1 MSSVVDTLRARL
13 AGNAGAEWCV
23 AFSGGLDSTVLLFAL
38 HELSRELDGIQLRAV
53 HVDHGLHANA
63 RAWAGQ
69 CEIAARQLG
78 VPFEVCRVEVDLTAG
93 DGIEAAARY
102 ARYAALEQ
110 LLEPGATLMTAHHA
124 DDQVETVLLRLLRG
138 TGVRGLG
145 SIAERMPFG
154 PGWLVRPLL
163 TIDRSELEAFARARS
178 LTWVEDPTNLNTA
191 RDRNYLRHE
200 VVPVL
205 RRRWPGLP
213 AALGRSARLAAE
225 GATLLRELAE
235 QDSVPVVRDGLIELD
250 ALRRLTSARQRN
262 LVRYVLHER
271 GLVPPSETQLLSG
284 LAQLLSARVD
294 RQPVLRWPGGQ
305 IRRYRE
311 RLYVLDAD
319 PGQATAQLPDEYAW
333 DGCAPLDMGPVRG
346 RLRLICD
353 DPPGASAGDLVV
365 RFRRGGERLAEADR
379 RHHKRLKKV
388 LQACGVLP
396 WMRAHVPLVS
406 RDGELLAVGDL
417 WVGAPPAATSRI
429 VWDRHARIR

>member
-1 MSSVVDTLRARL
+1 M
-13 AGNAGAEWCV
+13 NCGAN
-23 AFSGGLDSTVLLFAL
+23 S
-38 HELSRELDGIQLRAV
+38 DGIQLRAV

-63 RAWAGQ
+63 ATWAGQ
-69 CEIAARQLG
+69 CEAMARELG
-78 VPFEVCRVEVDLTAG
+78 VTFEVCRVDVDLTSG
-93 DGIEAAARY
+93 DGVEAAARH
-102 ARYAALEQ
+102 ARYAALEA
-110 LLEPGATLMTAHHA
+110 LLETGETLMTAHHA

-154 PGWLVRPLL
+154 PGWLMRPLL
-163 TIDRSELEAFARARS
+163 TVDRSELEAYARARS
-178 LTWVEDPTNLNTA
+178 LTWVEDPTNLDTA
-191 RDRNYLRHE
+191 LDRNYLRHE
-200 VVPVL
+200 VVPIL

-213 AALGRSARLAAE
+213 AAIGRSARLAAE
-225 GATLLRELAE
+225 GAALLRELAE
-235 QDSVPVVRDGLIELD
+235 QDSAPVVRDGLIELD
-250 ALRRLTSARQRN
+250 ALRRLAPARQRN
-262 LVRYVLHER
+262 LVRHVLHER

-294 RQPVLRWPGGQ
+294 RQPVLRWSGGQ

-311 RLYVLDAD
+311 RLYVLDSD
-319 PGQATAQLPDEYAW
+319 PGQATAQLPDEYTW

-346 RLRLICD
+346 RLRLVHD
-353 DPPGASAGDLVV
+353 DAPAANAGDLIV
-365 RFRRGGERLAEADR
+365 RFRRGGERLPEADQ

-417 WVGAPPAATSRI
+417 WSGVPLGSVGRI
-429 VWDRHARIR
+429 VWDCHAQIR